1 LAVEVIA
8 VFTIRNLGGVALF
21 LFGTTYLWLTP
32 MFATRGIST
41 RGIWWSLTQILA
53 FTTLLGFTIATVGLF
68 KKTAWWEGAAVTSA
82 VLGLVVLIPY
92 WIAAHSSGEA
102 TPWWNVF
109 VHALGAIAVLV
120 LLTVP
125 LLESWVD
132 GHVFAGR

>member
-1 LAVEVIA
+1 VEVIA

-41 RGIWWSLTQILA
+41 QGIWWSLTQILA
-53 FTTLLGFTIATVGLF
+53 FATLLGFTIATVGLF
-68 KKTAWWEGAAVTSA
+68 KKTAWWDGLAVISA

-132 GHVFAGR
+132 GHVMAGR